1 MKYRWLFIILFIS
14 CRINNAPLNASE
26 MELVKDSVKAM
37 TDHISK
43 DLSVRG
49 PVAWLDYFEDG
60 PNFYM
65 ASDGLLVFR
74 DYQSAGKFINDTLV
88 KTFVLIILRWDQ
100 LRIDPLSIN
109 LASVSSGFHEELKD
123 SAGKSIFTNGY
134 FSAVAEKTSHGW
146 QLRNTHW
153 SILKQ

>member
-1 MKYRWLFIILFIS
+1 MNYRWLFVILFIS
-14 CRINNAPLNASE
+14 CRTNNAPLNASE
-26 MELVKDSVKAM
+26 IELVKDSVKAM

-49 PVAWLDYFEDG
+49 PVAWLDYFEDS
-60 PNFYM
+60 PDFYM
-65 ASDGLLVFR
+65 ASDGVLVFK
-74 DYQSAGKFINDTLV
+74 DYTSAGKFINDTLA
-88 KTFVLIILRWDQ
+88 KTFVRIILRWDQ

-109 LASVSSGFHEELKD
+109 LASVSSGFQEELKN

-134 FSAVAEKTSHGW
+134 FSAVAEKTSHSW
-146 QLRNTHW
+146 QLRNAHW